1 MDELCQQQIKKNYL
15 RLMDMGKRYADHI
28 HQPAVAINRSVYE
41 TDATAYPLSRL

>member
-28 HQPAVAINRSVYE
+28 HQPAVAIAHGDMLYGA
-41 TDATAYPLSRL
+41 DGMPL